1 MPQIRPSVKVAML
14 TEDPTSMA
22 SGDTAAICGIDC
34 ESAAVVTPN
43 VEAAADPVVMKQPA
57 SWMSTKT
64 IAAAAAKIATG
75 KKQLLERNA
84 IDAVKVQ
91 NSRTTKRPSTL

>member
-57 SWMSTKT
+57 SWMRANT
-64 IAAAAAKIATG
+64 IAAATKIATG
-75 KKQLLERNA
+75 KKKLFDRNA

-91 NSRTTKRPSTL
+91 MPGQQSGLLC